1 MKVPYKFIGAAF
13 LATIL
18 FTSQACKEN
27 CLQGSGNEKT
37 DKRQLT
43 AFSQL
48 EITGS
53 FNVTLVQDSSN
64 AVTITADDN
73 IVSVI
78 KTDVSGDKLKIS
90 SDKKNLCS
98 TKEIAITI
106 GVRNLKAISASG
118 AIDMASRGHLNLGD
132 LDIDLAGA
140 TKLNL
145 DVTAANIETEASG
158 VNEITLKGQ
167 ARSHKIEFSGSGNL
181 KAFDLVTGN
190 YNIESSGQS
199 DCEIN
204 VLNELNIHTT
214 GASEIKYKGTPT
226 KINKSKT
233 GALTLTKTD

>member
-1 MKVPYKFIGAAF
+1 MKLPYKIIGTAF
-13 LATIL
+13 LTAIL
-18 FTSQACKEN
+18 FTTQACKEN
-27 CLQGSGNEKT
+27 CLEGSGTEKT
-37 DKRQLT
+37 DKRQVA

-53 FNVTLVQDSSN
+53 FNVTLVQDSSS

-106 GVRNLKAISASG
+106 GVRNLRSINASG
-118 AIDMASRGHLNLGD
+118 AVELGSNGHLNLGD
-132 LDIDLAGA
+132 LDMNLSGA
-140 TKLNL
+140 TKINL

-158 VNEITLKGQ
+158 VNDIILKGQ
-167 ARSHKIEFSGSGNL
+167 ARSHNVEFSGSGNL

-190 YNIESSGQS
+190 YSIESAGQS

-214 GASEIKYKGTPT
+214 GASDIKYKGTPT

>member
-1 MKVPYKFIGAAF
+1 MKLPYKFIGAVF
-13 LATIL
+13 LTAIL
-18 FTSQACKEN
+18 FTTQACKDN
-27 CLQGSGNEKT
+27 CLQGSGNEKA

-43 AFSQL
+43 AFNQL

-53 FNVTLVQDSSN
+53 FNVTLIQDSSN

-106 GVRNLKAISASG
+106 GVRDLKSISASG
-118 AIDMASRGHLNLGD
+118 AVDMVSSGHLNLGD
-132 LDIDLAGA
+132 LELNLAGA
-140 TKLNL
+140 TKVNLNL
-145 DVTAANIETEASG
+145 TAANLETEASG

-167 ARSHKIEFSGSGNL
+167 ARSHNVEFSGSGNL
-181 KAFDLVTGN
+181 KAFDLVAGN
-190 YNIESSGQS
+190 YNIESAGQS

-214 GASEIKYKGTPT
+214 GASEIKYKGTPK